1 MAGTIT
7 NITTKTILTQT
18 GITNDTYPVSGVPG
32 VSLSAFTQTF
42 TAETNFVFDTPPSI
56 DFSNVDD
63 MNDYAVTVVDTKNSK
78 GVVIVR
84 VFTIVYTPDVVEPSF
99 DNIIFVANTKP
110 GYNPSLGNIYS
121 YDLDTSNLA
130 SNGDF
135 RAIKLYGDPGAQI
148 NIEIWNNTPGFMKI
162 DMFPNTTY
170 TFQPDGTSLSYT
182 NSAGTFIVSSIDFSI
197 PGLKYWRTPI
207 IDEQLSIEFSV
218 AGSNTIL
225 WESSPIQN
233 ANATPI

>member
-1 MAGTIT
+1 
-7 NITTKTILTQT
+7 
-18 GITNDTYPVSGVPG
+18 
-32 VSLSAFTQTF
+32 
-42 TAETNFVFDTPPSI
+42 
-56 DFSNVDD
+56 
-63 MNDYAVTVVDTKNSK
+63 
-78 GVVIVR
+78 
-84 VFTIVYTPDVVEPSF
+84 
-99 DNIIFVANTKP
+99 
-110 GYNPSLGNIYS
+110 
-121 YDLDTSNLA
+121 
-130 SNGDF
+130 
-135 RAIKLYGDPGAQI
+135 
-148 NIEIWNNTPGFMKI
+148 MKI

-233 ANATPI
+233 ANATPIYLYQYRDTSVTLQLSNGDGIIDSANHYLLTNKFSAYGSANHITLLNLDNV